1 MKTALVAIGAVSLS
15 AAIAFAAAVWLPR
28 EKSSSRAPSASAV
41 ASAADAKSGRT
52 PRAIVTT
59 DGNLAMRNL
68 EGELVDARQRASRA
82 PTDVGACLQLAGVLY
97 LRARV
102 TGDIDEMAA
111 AVDKSAECTR
121 IAPDSPDAW
130 VTKAGQEQTLHRF
143 AQAEADLARARSLGA
158 DATRVASLQREL
170 DWNAGKWADAAVS
183 IRAAAASLPT
193 TSNLTRAA
201 RLEHDL
207 GHHDAAD
214 ALYVRAL
221 SLVDDTG
228 PIPVAMMEVQ
238 RGINL
243 SDGERVEEAIEVF
256 RSAAKRLPKYTAAKE
271 HLAEASSRAGRIDDA
286 ITIYEGI
293 VASSTDPEFMGQLAS
308 LYRGKGKVAMADA
321 LRAKATHRYE
331 ELLAK
336 YPEAMAWH
344 ASEYFAGEG
353 NDPARARALLQA
365 NVKLRPNPE
374 SLEAL
379 AKHERLAGEV
389 ARAEDLTR
397 KAATIRA
404 SAQPRANEPR

>member
-1 MKTALVAIGAVSLS
+1 MKTALVAMGAVGLS

-28 EKSSSRAPSASAV
+28 ENRSSRAPSASAAV
-41 ASAADAKSGRT
+41 AIAART
-52 PRAIVTT
+52 GQRPIVTT

-68 EGELVDARQRASRA
+68 EGELVDARQRVSRA
-82 PTDVGACLQLAGVLY
+82 PTDVAACLQLSGVTY

-102 TGDIDEMAA
+102 TGEIDELAS
-111 AVDKSAECTR
+111 AVDKSAECAR
-121 IAPDSPDAW
+121 IAPNSPDAW

-143 AQAEADLARARSLGA
+143 VRAEADLARARSLGA
-158 DATRVASLQREL
+158 DPARVASLQREL

-183 IRAAAASLPT
+183 IRAAAASAPT

-214 ALYVRAL
+214 ALYLRAL

-243 SDGERVEEAIEVF
+243 SDGGRVEEAIEVF
-256 RSAAKRLPKYTAAKE
+256 QSAAKRLPKYTAAKE
-271 HLAEASSRAGRIDDA
+271 HFAEAASRVGRIDDA
-286 ITIYEGI
+286 ITVYEGI

-308 LYRGKGKVAMADA
+308 LYRSKGKIALADA
-321 LRAKATHRYE
+321 LRAKATHRYQ

-344 ASEYFAGEG
+344 AAEYFAEEG

-365 NVKLRPNPE
+365 NAKLRPNPE

-397 KAATIRA
+397 KAESIRA
-404 SAQPRANEPR
+404 SAQRRANEPR